1 VELHIANARFS
12 ERRTQPALVT
22 PGRLHG
28 DARRPG
34 LRDPGRQGLRG
45 VGDPFDLPRQT
56 SIQAFETSTPT
67 RTSPPLPCIAPPGQ
81 SERRPL
87 VGRRIAYGRQEPRL
101 PFACQTATPAGPGWP
116 RSFRTNPRSERPP
129 ASHPRPRMGNSQCNP
144 RGAATNLS
152 AAQTSVNSEAYNE
165 AAVFSCSRGWPGRA
179 RP

>member
-45 VGDPFDLPRQT
+45 VGDPFDLPRPAPANVDP
-56 SIQAFETSTPT
+56 SFRNIHPDKNFAA
-67 RTSPPLPCIAPPGQ
+67 IALHRAPGQ

-87 VGRRIAYGRQEPRL
+87 VGTPDCIRASRA
-101 PFACQTATPAGPGWP
+101 QTAVRVSDRDAGGSEMATVVQDQSTIGAPAGVPSSTKDGQLTMQST
-116 RSFRTNPRSERPP
+116 RRRHKSLGCSDFR
-129 ASHPRPRMGNSQCNP
+129 QF
-144 RGAATNLS
+144 RGL
-152 AAQTSVNSEAYNE
+152 
-165 AAVFSCSRGWPGRA
+165 
-179 RP
+179 

>member
-1 VELHIANARFS
+1 MELHIANARFS

-129 ASHPRPRMGNSQCNP
+129 ASPSSAKDGRLTMQSTRRRHKSLGCSDFRQF
-144 RGAATNLS
+144 RGL
-152 AAQTSVNSEAYNE
+152 
-165 AAVFSCSRGWPGRA
+165 
-179 RP
+179 

>member
-87 VGRRIAYGRQEPRL
+87 VGTPDCIRASRA
-101 PFACQTATPAGPGWP
+101 QTAVRVSDRDAGGSGMATVVQDQSTIGAPAGVPSSTKDGQLTMQSTRNTAP
-116 RSFRTNPRSERPP
+116 SS
-129 ASHPRPRMGNSQCNP
+129 
-144 RGAATNLS
+144 
-152 AAQTSVNSEAYNE
+152 
-165 AAVFSCSRGWPGRA
+165 
-179 RP
+179 